1 MGDRTQKGNNLGG
14 EQILKRIKTIEVWR
28 DLLEKSGTQPFLLFK
43 ISMTCFSSLSAKK
56 ELQALG
62 TELPIYV
69 VVVQLDRK
77 VSNAIESDL
86 GVKHESP
93 QLLILKD
100 GKGIWQATH
109 YHIKKSVIQD
119 AIEMYV

>member
-1 MGDRTQKGNNLGG
+1 M
-14 EQILKRIKTIEVWR
+14 KRIKTIEAWR
-28 DLLEKSGTQPFLLFK
+28 GLLEKSGEQPFLLFK
-43 ISMTCFSSLSAKK
+43 ISMTCSSSLTAKK
-56 ELQALG
+56 ELEALE

-69 VVVQLDRK
+69 VFVQMDRE
-77 VSNAIESDL
+77 VSNVIESDL

-109 YHIKKSVIQD
+109 YHIKKSVISD